1 MAMTAAPEPR
11 RRNARA
17 NRERILAVAQQE
29 LGKNPDATIEE
40 IAQATGVVRRT
51 VFGHFPGRPALLEA
65 VAEEVSQSLREAV
78 ERAGTPTDPPERA
91 LARFVL
97 AIWPVGDRYRM
108 LIGLARRDLGAERVS
123 EVLAPARET
132 VTAILERGQSY
143 GAFHSNVPAPVL
155 SSALEALSLSLLESV
170 NSGAW
175 QDDGTA
181 TAIAALTAAGVPVG
195 RAEAEL
201 RELSTLLASRSTEVA
216 DVPSTPET
224 G

>member
-1 MAMTAAPEPR
+1 MTTTAAPEPR

-17 NRERILAVAQQE
+17 NRERILAVAQRE
-29 LGKNPDATIEE
+29 LGKNPDTTMEE

-65 VAEEVSQSLREAV
+65 VAEEAAQALREAV
-78 ERAGTPTDPPERA
+78 ERAATPSDPPERA
-91 LARFVL
+91 LARFIL

-108 LIGLARRDLGAERVS
+108 LIGLARRDLGVDRVS
-123 EVLAPARET
+123 EVLAPAREA
-132 VTAILERGQSY
+132 VTAILARGQSY
-143 GAFHSNVPAPVL
+143 GAFHTNVPPPVL
-155 SSALEALSLSLLESV
+155 SSALEALALSLLESV

-181 TAIAALTAAGVPVG
+181 TAIATLTAAGVSSA

-201 RELSTLLASRSTEVA
+201 RELSALLASPGTEA
-216 DVPSTPET
+216 
-224 G
+224 

>member
-1 MAMTAAPEPR
+1 MATTAAPEPS

-17 NRERILAVAQQE
+17 NRERILTVARQE

-51 VFGHFPGRPALLEA
+51 VFGHFPGRLALLEA
-65 VAEEVSQSLREAV
+65 VAEEASQSVREAV
-78 ERAGTPTDPPERA
+78 ERADTPSEPPERA

-97 AIWPVGDRYRM
+97 AIWTVGDRYRM

-123 EVLAPARET
+123 EVLAPAREA

-143 GAFHSNVPAPVL
+143 GAFHTNVPPPVL
-155 SSALEALSLSLLESV
+155 SSALEALCLALLESV

-181 TAIAALTAAGVPVG
+181 TAIAALTAAGVPAG

-201 RELSTLLASRSTEVA
+201 RELSALLASRRTETAVGSSTTEA
-216 DVPSTPET
+216 